1 MEHIALYRQFRP
13 ITFDEVIEQR
23 TTVSALKQ
31 AVVSGKISHAYLFC
45 GTRGTGKT
53 SLAKIFSRAINC
65 ENNINGNPCNDCP
78 TCKGILNGTLLDVIE
93 IDAASNNSV
102 DNIRRICDEVV
113 FSPSKAKYKVYIID
127 EVHMLSAGA
136 FNALLKTLEEPPKH
150 AVFILATTEP
160 FRIPATIHSR
170 CQRYDFRRISPE
182 AIASRLEFICKSEHI
197 EASKESLNLI
207 ASLADGALRDAVS
220 LLDQAAGV
228 SSNSKVTTDIV
239 ESITGI
245 SDSSFMLRMA
255 DILISGNYEALLPL
269 CKELSDSGRDLI
281 HFTID
286 LAGFFRDLLV
296 IRMMP
301 DPTTLVTASNSS
313 LKEMYKVASRT
324 NAETLVAFISYLSN
338 AVSEFKWSPS
348 IRTSFEISLLRL
360 CGRKIKADAVPLVVP
375 DFIAKQEQASIDHTK
390 EVKEVKEVN
399 DIKDDIISNF
409 SSAIEENRVVVEPSK
424 VEDTVPTITTALEEN
439 EEDSTNSNDEND
451 IRDESSTLDTDV
463 SQDIIEDED
472 PDDKPL
478 ENQIDIFSMVSSTPT
493 PSRSNSNNQT
503 KGFNLSSMSA
513 SFLDDFA
520 LTQEVKKETPSVSVS
535 SPKPSSLAQ
544 VFRDTELLVDH
555 TQDAKIR
562 TPQVSLGD
570 GDSSSSKFVATV
582 WDTITNRIKED
593 NFALY
598 ISFSTSKLEILED
611 GAYIIFE
618 NDKTSLIKQL
628 ASDPTF
634 KSISNEIKDALSDVG
649 HVYICTQMQYDKTYA
664 SKYPHSLDKDS
675 INDAI
680 FEPTNDRREEE
691 SLNPDLQNFL
701 NTTKDMGIDT
711 EIHFGDI

>member
-269 CKELSDSGRDLI
+269 CKELSDSGRDLF

-296 IRMMP
+296 VRMMP

>member
-1 MEHIALYRQFRP
+1 
-13 ITFDEVIEQR
+13 
-23 TTVSALKQ
+23 
-31 AVVSGKISHAYLFC
+31 
-45 GTRGTGKT
+45 
-53 SLAKIFSRAINC
+53 
-65 ENNINGNPCNDCP
+65 
-78 TCKGILNGTLLDVIE
+78 
-93 IDAASNNSV
+93 
-102 DNIRRICDEVV
+102 
-113 FSPSKAKYKVYIID
+113 
-127 EVHMLSAGA
+127 
-136 FNALLKTLEEPPKH
+136 
-150 AVFILATTEP
+150 
-160 FRIPATIHSR
+160 
-170 CQRYDFRRISPE
+170 
-182 AIASRLEFICKSEHI
+182 
-197 EASKESLNLI
+197 
-207 ASLADGALRDAVS
+207 
-220 LLDQAAGV
+220 
-228 SSNSKVTTDIV
+228 
-239 ESITGI
+239 
-245 SDSSFMLRMA
+245 
-255 DILISGNYEALLPL
+255 
-269 CKELSDSGRDLI
+269 
-281 HFTID
+281 
-286 LAGFFRDLLV
+286 LLV
-296 IRMMP
+296 VRMMP

-649 HVYICTQMQYDKTYA
+649 HVYICTQMQYDKTHA